1 MSVGTET
8 VPFRFSPSVDSETSK
23 AIAGTR
29 SWTGVDRNAKSCG
42 TVAVA
47 GTVAGTVVVV
57 VVVLPVDVEGGRC
70 VLGSDVVVGVG
81 AGPASGW
88 S

>member
-42 TVAVA
+42 SVA
-47 GTVAGTVVVV
+47 GTVVGTVVVV
-57 VVVLPVDVEGGRC
+57 VVVLPVDVDGGRC
-70 VLGSDVVVGVG
+70 VFGSDVVVGVD

>member
-42 TVAVA
+42 TVA
-47 GTVAGTVVVV
+47 GTVVVV

-70 VLGSDVVVGVG
+70 VLGGDVVVGVG